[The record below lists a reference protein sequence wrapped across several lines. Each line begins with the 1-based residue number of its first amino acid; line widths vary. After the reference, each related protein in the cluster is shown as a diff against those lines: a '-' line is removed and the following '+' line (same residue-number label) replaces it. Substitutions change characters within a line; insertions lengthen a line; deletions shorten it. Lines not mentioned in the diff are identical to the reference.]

1 MYKTVPINYCKKSVL
16 RDCMSMCFDICTI
29 NIRVSIRGAA
39 SVFFPG
45 GVNMGNVIFLGGGL
59 EHFYFS
65 IYWETILP
73 FDSYFSEG

>member
-1 MYKTVPINYCKKSVL
+1 
-16 RDCMSMCFDICTI
+16 
-29 NIRVSIRGAA
+29 
-39 SVFFPG
+39 
-45 GVNMGNVIFLGGGL
+45 MGNVIFLVGGL